1 MKSIEQFLF
10 NLTGDD
16 LKTNLIRFGLIF
28 FSVELIR
35 VYKKRKELKILSLG
49 VEKIMEKLH
58 QEYID
63 MQNQKDQLQEQLI
76 ECQNR
81 EDDSPEESEKNN
93 SSKKSEENQESPIFS
108 KMMRE
113 IFGPSQESPERA
125 EDMSIWKLLVR
136 SIFGPNLQDL
146 DGPAMREARK
156 IYREIQKKEKNIW
169 LKELSKALIL
179 YIVFDIFGFFNTL
192 TEYSVQLVDFIISII

>member
-35 VYKKRKELKILSLG
+35 VYKKRKELKILSSG

-125 EDMSIWKLLVR
+125 EDMSVLKLLVR
-136 SIFGPNLQDL
+136 SIFGPNLLDL
-146 DGPAMREARK
+146 DGPAMSEARK

>member
-125 EDMSIWKLLVR
+125 EDMSILKLLVR